1 MAKKKIK
8 NETKPLKVKMNPL
21 LRLKTQPIIIG
32 ETKMLQDRLDKARL
46 ERDSLKQENDSLKK
60 VIQVK
65 IDVKTK

>member
-8 NETKPLKVKMNPL
+8 NSTKPLNVKMNPL
-21 LRLKTQPIIIG
+21 LRLKTQTIIIG
-32 ETKMLQDRLDKARL
+32 DKKMLQDRLDKARL